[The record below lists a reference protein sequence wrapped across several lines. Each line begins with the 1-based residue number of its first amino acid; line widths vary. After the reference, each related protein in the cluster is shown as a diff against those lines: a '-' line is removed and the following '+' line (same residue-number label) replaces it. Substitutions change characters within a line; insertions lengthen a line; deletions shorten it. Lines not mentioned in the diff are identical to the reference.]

1 LIENRN
7 KKPTRQDVAAW
18 INSAWS
24 RLTEDIVRSSFRGSG
39 YYGKAFSDDDDV
51 SVLEFDPLE
60 VLEPMES
67 ALEESTTK

>member
-1 LIENRN
+1 LIKNWN
-7 KKPTRQDVAAW
+7 KNSTRQDVAAW

-24 RLTEDIVRSSFRGSG
+24 RLTEDIVRSSYSGSG

-60 VLEPMES
+60 VLEPMENV
-67 ALEESTTK
+67 LEESTTQ